1 MIDYNILSGKRIA
14 FFTLGCKLNFAES
27 STLAEMLMQHG
38 AVKAKRGETADI
50 CIVNTCTVTSVSD
63 SKCRQAIHKIIKENP
78 GAFVA
83 VTGCYA
89 QLQPQVI
96 GDIPGV
102 DLVIGAQHRSD
113 LIPQMCYMMEARQAD
128 NTQQSAIAS
137 KTVQQPSTSDEASKV
152 ASFFPSCSHG
162 DRTRYFL
169 KVQDGCNYFCTYCTI
184 PMARGRSRN
193 GSIESMV
200 RQAEQV
206 AADGGKEIVI
216 TGVNIGDFGR
226 TTKES
231 FFDLVQALDRIEG
244 IERYRISSIEPN
256 LLTDEIIEFCARS
269 QRFMPHFHIPL
280 QSGCDEVLKL
290 MHRHYDTELF
300 RHKIDKIKELMP
312 NCFIGVDVMTGTRGE
327 TQEYFD
333 RAYQFI
339 ESLPVSQLHVFTYS
353 ERPGTKALEIPHMVT
368 PAEKHERTQQLIALS
383 DKKLHDFYAQHIG
396 TKAKVLMEHTS
407 RRNKPM
413 NGFTENYIRVEMPNR
428 PEFDNKIIEVVLGEF
443 NSDGTALTC

>member
-102 DLVIGAQHRSD
+102 DLVIGAQQRSD
-113 LIPQMCYMMEARQAD
+113 LIPQMCYMMEARQAGD
-128 NTQQSAIAS
+128 TQQSAIAS
-137 KTVQQPSTSDEASKV
+137 KTDPQPLTPDEASKV

-231 FFDLVQALDRIEG
+231 FFDLVQALDRIEC

-280 QSGCDEVLKL
+280 QS
-290 MHRHYDTELF
+290 
-300 RHKIDKIKELMP
+300 
-312 NCFIGVDVMTGTRGE
+312 
-327 TQEYFD
+327 
-333 RAYQFI
+333 
-339 ESLPVSQLHVFTYS
+339 
-353 ERPGTKALEIPHMVT
+353 
-368 PAEKHERTQQLIALS
+368 
-383 DKKLHDFYAQHIG
+383 
-396 TKAKVLMEHTS
+396 
-407 RRNKPM
+407 
-413 NGFTENYIRVEMPNR
+413 
-428 PEFDNKIIEVVLGEF
+428 
-443 NSDGTALTC
+443 